1 MWAILD
7 MWQDVAILVTILDF
21 ETLMRFMYGFENYIN
36 ELNVPQKHTNF
47 GIYLNLIVG
56 PKCWGI

>member
-7 MWQDVAILVTILDF
+7 MWQDVAILVASLDF
-21 ETLMRFMYGFENYIN
+21 EALMRFMYGFENYIN
-36 ELNVPQKHTNF
+36 ELNVHQKHTNF
-47 GIYLNLIVG
+47 GIYCNLIVG